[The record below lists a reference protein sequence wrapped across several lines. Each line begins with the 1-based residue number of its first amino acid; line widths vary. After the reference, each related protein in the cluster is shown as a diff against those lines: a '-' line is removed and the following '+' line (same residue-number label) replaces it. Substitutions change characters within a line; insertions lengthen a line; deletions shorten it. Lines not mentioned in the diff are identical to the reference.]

1 MKDKE
6 LQKLE
11 NNTIKNNRVYGI
23 RAIRVKNGNLNSGFD
38 NRPKSLADGTFYNSD
53 VSTKYFR
60 QRFF

>member
-1 MKDKE
+1 M
-6 LQKLE
+6 E

-53 VSTKYFR
+53 VSTKYLDR
-60 QRFF
+60 DFF